1 VLARVGSLLGRL
13 ELGEV
18 GLKLVV
24 TDWEFSEL

>member
-1 VLARVGSLLGRL
+1 VLARIGSLLGRL

-24 TDWEFSEL
+24 TGLEFSEL